1 MEEIVL
7 EVPAPMSGSILE
19 LLVSVGTEV
28 SAGQELIV
36 LESMKM
42 EIPVESPVA
51 GTVSEILI
59 SVEDAVE
66 EGETILRIEES

>member
-1 MEEIVL
+1 VL
-7 EVPAPMSGSILE
+7 EIPAPMSGSVLE

-28 SAGQELIV
+28 SVGQELLV

-59 SVEDAVE
+59 SVEDAIE
-66 EGETILRIEES
+66 EGETILRIEDN

>member
-1 MEEIVL
+1 MAREEVESEVTGTVWKIETNVGDKVAEGDVL
-7 EVPAPMSGSILE
+7 MI
-19 LLVSVGTEV
+19 
-28 SAGQELIV
+28 I
-36 LESMKM
+36 ESMKM

-59 SVEDAVE
+59 SVDDAVE

>member
-28 SAGQELIV
+28 AVGLGV
-36 LESMKM
+36 LERV
-42 EIPVESPVA
+42 IGNDV
-51 GTVSEILI
+51 
-59 SVEDAVE
+59 VED
-66 EGETILRIEES
+66 

>member
-1 MEEIVL
+1 
-7 EVPAPMSGSILE
+7 MSGSILE

>member
-1 MEEIVL
+1 MLEI
-7 EVPAPMSGSILE
+7 PAPMSGSVLE

-28 SAGQELIV
+28 SVGQELIV

-51 GTVSEILI
+51 GTVSAVFI
-59 SVEDAVE
+59 SVEDTIE
-66 EGETILRIEES
+66 EGETILRIEDS